1 MGYFTRNRF
10 RLWLLPDEV
19 DGNGPSAGFV
29 TIHVIGEGLGDVG
42 FCRLAVNVT
51 VSFIQLDN
59 VELHMLFVGVLL
71 GVVLR

>member
-1 MGYFTRNRF
+1 M
-10 RLWLLPDEV
+10 
-19 DGNGPSAGFV
+19 DGDGPSARLD
-29 TIHVIGEGLGDVG
+29 TINVIGEGLGDVG